1 MRYALIGLLKLYRL
15 LISPLYGN
23 VCRYYPSCSAY
34 ALRAVEVHGA
44 VKGSWLAG
52 RRLLRCH
59 PWTPGGYDP
68 VPGTPEFEEEARVQA
83 AAAGD
88 ATPQPGQ
95 HQHGRQQQGFD
106 QQGFD
111 QHGGATRVL
120 RPAQHPV
127 ASRAQHHDQGDHDLP
142 ATVSGVV
149 FDRSVTDRSEMSD
162 QRAEPAHV
170 RGVNCST

>member
-1 MRYALIGLLKLYRL
+1 MKYVLIWLLRAYRL
-15 LISPLYGN
+15 VISPLYGN

-68 VPGTPEFEEEARVQA
+68 VPGTPEHEEEARLQA
-83 AAAGD
+83 AA
-88 ATPQPGQ
+88 
-95 HQHGRQQQGFD
+95 
-106 QQGFD
+106 
-111 QHGGATRVL
+111 TRAHDPL
-120 RPAQHPV
+120 HP
-127 ASRAQHHDQGDHDLP
+127 HDQGLDDLP
-142 ATVSGVV
+142 EDVWPAARVAQTGSDDV
-149 FDRSVTDRSEMSD
+149 SD

>member
-1 MRYALIGLLKLYRL
+1 MKYVLIWLLKGYRL
-15 LISPLYGN
+15 VISPLYGN

-44 VKGSWLAG
+44 VKGTWLAG

-68 VPGTPEFEEEARVQA
+68 VPGTPEYEEEARLQA
-83 AAAGD
+83 AAA
-88 ATPQPGQ
+88 
-95 HQHGRQQQGFD
+95 HQGHHRHD
-106 QQGFD
+106 D
-111 QHGGATRVL
+111 L
-120 RPAQHPV
+120 HP
-127 ASRAQHHDQGDHDLP
+127 HDQGLHDLP
-142 ATVSGVV
+142 VSSSPTRGEHE
-149 FDRSVTDRSEMSD
+149 RSDDVSD